1 MSKVRVV
8 NFEPTSKG
16 ENTHLY
22 TIENN
27 SGASVTLCDLGAS
40 VVSIKVP
47 DKNGSIR
54 DVVLGYEHIDGYEF
68 DGTYFG
74 ATVGR
79 CCGRI
84 AYGKFTLNGEDYQLP
99 VNNGSNHLHGGF
111 NSFSRKVW
119 LAVVD
124 DKVPNTVLFM
134 LDSPDGDEGYPG
146 NMKVFVR
153 YTFDD
158 ENVLTIK
165 WSAVSDKDTICNL
178 TNHSYFNLNG
188 HKSGKVTENHKLKI
202 NANFF
207 IPINSNLN
215 PTGEIT
221 PVKNTSFDFTEP
233 KLIGNG
239 IDRKNEQIGFANGIF
254 RSVFM
259 WVLPEAWID
268 TCKITYQLSD
278 TDSAAVKLQVCI
290 GLADGVRPPFRLT
303 VKADQQ
309 ESSFCIASCP
319 ESNHID
325 FEAHLLIEK
334 IQRWD
339 IDSPNLTVFHLT
351 LERGRKV

>member
-47 DKNGSIR
+47 DKNASIR

-119 LAVVD
+119 LAIVD

-221 PVKNTSFDFTEP
+221 SVKNTPFDFTEP

-239 IDRKNEQIGFANGIF
+239 ID
-254 RSVFM
+254 
-259 WVLPEAWID
+259 
-268 TCKITYQLSD
+268 LS
-278 TDSAAVKLQVCI
+278 LI
-290 GLADGVRPPFRLT
+290 
-303 VKADQQ
+303 
-309 ESSFCIASCP
+309 
-319 ESNHID
+319 HI
-325 FEAHLLIEK
+325 
-334 IQRWD
+334 
-339 IDSPNLTVFHLT
+339 
-351 LERGRKV
+351 

>member
-16 ENTHLY
+16 ENTHFY

-124 DKVPNTVLFM
+124 DKVPNTEKQGAFAKTRNNSANSVHMPKLE
-134 LDSPDGDEGYPG
+134 SG
-146 NMKVFVR
+146 NMPYYARWIGSIILFILGIMALSGGAVPIAAIWIVIGLNLCPKTYPIARKFERWLIAIIIWLFGASSLFSGLILVAAALILVGMNICPATSEKTMEKER
-153 YTFDD
+153 K
-158 ENVLTIK
+158 I
-165 WSAVSDKDTICNL
+165 WS
-178 TNHSYFNLNG
+178 
-188 HKSGKVTENHKLKI
+188 KI
-202 NANFF
+202 N
-207 IPINSNLN
+207 NSL
-215 PTGEIT
+215 
-221 PVKNTSFDFTEP
+221 K
-233 KLIGNG
+233 K
-239 IDRKNEQIGFANGIF
+239 
-254 RSVFM
+254 
-259 WVLPEAWID
+259 
-268 TCKITYQLSD
+268 
-278 TDSAAVKLQVCI
+278 
-290 GLADGVRPPFRLT
+290 
-303 VKADQQ
+303 
-309 ESSFCIASCP
+309 
-319 ESNHID
+319 
-325 FEAHLLIEK
+325 
-334 IQRWD
+334 
-339 IDSPNLTVFHLT
+339 
-351 LERGRKV
+351 

>member
-22 TIENN
+22 IIENN

-124 DKVPNTVLFM
+124 DKVPNTVLF
-134 LDSPDGDEGYPG
+134 
-146 NMKVFVR
+146 
-153 YTFDD
+153 
-158 ENVLTIK
+158 VL
-165 WSAVSDKDTICNL
+165 
-178 TNHSYFNLNG
+178 NHSDEEFVLAAEAEG
-188 HKSGKVTENHKLKI
+188 IDSGITLKCYTSQKGVHVYTANYVDVLSNMGKDSATYGENPAFCLETQGFPDAVNHKNFPTTILKANENYTQTTKYIFGI
-202 NANFF
+202 N
-207 IPINSNLN
+207 
-215 PTGEIT
+215 
-221 PVKNTSFDFTEP
+221 K
-233 KLIGNG
+233 
-239 IDRKNEQIGFANGIF
+239 
-254 RSVFM
+254 
-259 WVLPEAWID
+259 
-268 TCKITYQLSD
+268 
-278 TDSAAVKLQVCI
+278 
-290 GLADGVRPPFRLT
+290 
-303 VKADQQ
+303 
-309 ESSFCIASCP
+309 
-319 ESNHID
+319 
-325 FEAHLLIEK
+325 
-334 IQRWD
+334 
-339 IDSPNLTVFHLT
+339 
-351 LERGRKV
+351 

>member
-16 ENTHLY
+16 ENSHLY

-54 DVVLGYEHIDGYEF
+54 DVVLGYDHIDGYEF

-158 ENVLTIK
+158 ENVLTIN

-188 HKSGKVTENHKLKI
+188 HKSGKVTENHRLKI
-202 NANFF
+202 NANSF

-221 PVKNTSFDFTEP
+221 PVKNTPFDFTEP

-239 IDRKNEQIGFANGIF
+239 IDRKNEQICFANGIDHMF
-254 RSVFM
+254 
-259 WVLPEAWID
+259 VLNHSDEEFVLAAEAEGID
-268 TCKITYQLSD
+268 SGITLKCYTSQKGVHVYTANYVDVLSD
-278 TDSAAVKLQVCI
+278 MGKDSAIYGENSAFCLETQGFPDAVNHKTFPTTIL
-290 GLADGVRPPFRLT
+290 
-303 VKADQQ
+303 KANENYTQTTKYI
-309 ESSFCIASCP
+309 FGI
-319 ESNHID
+319 N
-325 FEAHLLIEK
+325 K
-334 IQRWD
+334 
-339 IDSPNLTVFHLT
+339 
-351 LERGRKV
+351 